1 MPSVWP
7 IACRRYDCPDVSRA
21 KDASKPLQLMN
32 HPAANAGGSQPIL
45 ELAIKAAEACHLE
58 EVIVRLLLN
67 LGTPIPAP
75 STAQ

>member
-1 MPSVWP
+1 
-7 IACRRYDCPDVSRA
+7 
-21 KDASKPLQLMN
+21 MN